1 MNTKAS
7 RKLEGQ
13 KTLLGRTMHSI
24 VYNERRDEFTVP
36 QPFAQA
42 LLTFRGAANGEES
55 PIRVIQGPKTQ
66 LVEPDRL
73 ALDEIND
80 ELWVPMDTVKRITVY
95 RASAN
100 GDVAPLRAIE
110 GPDTTIG
117 AEAIAIDN
125 VHNLMVAAGVGKEG
139 LRLRIFDRKAEGNA
153 KPLRIIGGKKSM
165 FSRLGGPIAVY
176 SPKGWILA
184 TVRGPGALASEEA
197 FLGIWSVED
206 DGDVPPRWTVGGP
219 HGVFRMPRGIALDVK
234 NKSIIASDKR
244 LNAVLTFQFPEM
256 F

>member
-7 RKLEGQ
+7 RKIEGQ

-24 VYNERRDEFTVP
+24 AYNERRDEFMVP

-42 LLTFRGAANGEES
+42 LLTFRGGANGEEA
-55 PIRVIQGPKTQ
+55 PIRVIQGRKTQ

-80 ELWVPMDTVKRITVY
+80 EVFVPMDTVKRITVY

-100 GDVAPLRAIE
+100 GDVAPLRGIE
-110 GPDTTIG
+110 GPDTTLG
-117 AEAIAIDN
+117 GEALAVDN
-125 VHNLMVAAGVGKEG
+125 VHNLLIAAGVGKEG

-153 KPLRIIGGKKSM
+153 KPLRIIGGKNSM

-184 TVRGPGALASEEA
+184 TVRGPGALASDEA
-197 FLGIWSVED
+197 FLGIWSVND
-206 DGDVPPRWTVGGP
+206 DGDVPPRWTIGGP
-219 HGVFRMPRGIALDVK
+219 KGVFRMPRGIALDVK

-244 LNAVLTFQFPEM
+244 LNAVLTFHFPEL

>member
-7 RKLEGQ
+7 RKIEGQ

-24 VYNERRDEFTVP
+24 AYNDQRDEFTVP

-42 LLTFRGAANGEES
+42 LLTFRGAANGEEA

-73 ALDEIND
+73 ALDIIND
-80 ELWVPMDTVKRITVY
+80 EFFVPMDTVRRITVY

-117 AEAIAIDN
+117 AEALAVDN
-125 VHNLMVAAGVGKEG
+125 VHNLLIAAGVGAEG
-139 LRLRIFDRKAEGNA
+139 LRFRIFDRKAEGNA
-153 KPLRIIGGKKSM
+153 KPLRIIGGKNSM

-184 TVRGPGALASEEA
+184 TVRGPGALASDEA
-197 FLGIWSVED
+197 FLGIWSVND

-219 HGVFRMPRGIALDVK
+219 KGVFRMPRGIALDVK

-244 LNAVLTFQFPEM
+244 LNAVLTFAFPEM

>member
-100 GDVAPLRAIE
+100 GDVAPLRSIE

-125 VHNLMVAAGVGKEG
+125 VHNLMVAAGVGK
-139 LRLRIFDRKAEGNA
+139 EGNA

>member
-100 GDVAPLRAIE
+100 GDVAPLRSIE

-139 LRLRIFDRKAEGNA
+139 LRLDRK
-153 KPLRIIGGKKSM
+153 S
-165 FSRLGGPIAVY
+165 
-176 SPKGWILA
+176 
-184 TVRGPGALASEEA
+184 T
-197 FLGIWSVED
+197 
-206 DGDVPPRWTVGGP
+206 
-219 HGVFRMPRGIALDVK
+219 
-234 NKSIIASDKR
+234 R
-244 LNAVLTFQFPEM
+244 LNSSH
-256 F
+256 